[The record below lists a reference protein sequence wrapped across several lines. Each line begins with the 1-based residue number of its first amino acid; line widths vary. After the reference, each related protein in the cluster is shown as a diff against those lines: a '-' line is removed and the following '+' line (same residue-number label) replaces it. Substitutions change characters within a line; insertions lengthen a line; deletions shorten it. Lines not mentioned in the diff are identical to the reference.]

1 MSLPTDKPTRA
12 ATAPATTAPTEGRP
26 RRRPPPTHESVDTI
40 AEPPA
45 KGLAGLV
52 RGLKKA
58 WSSDLQGRHREELR
72 QAQRDVILSR
82 TVVLIWISIF
92 VMPTA
97 IWTFVYF
104 AARPVFTQAVWIV
117 LAAIAAVLLLRVAL
131 ARGAFRTHY
140 HLAMLVLVGGVF
152 GPTGSAIMAISR
164 ASGGNFLFAYFLIY
178 FAFTALFPADAVW
191 IVVTSLAIVTSYVVS
206 AFVGL
211 TGAATHDPQLVNN
224 LIYFMELTFIGV
236 VLNRVLCKLFFDERR
251 ARIDLRG
258 ARDALFAEME
268 VAQDI
273 QTLLLPG
280 EPTLP
285 GFALHG
291 LMTPAAEVGGDYYDV
306 IETEGGRRLVAV
318 GDVSGH
324 GVTTGLTMMM
334 VRASLVGT
342 LEAKPDAPLPEIYA
356 AMNRSLRRNLE
367 RMNLRL
373 YMTFALLEHMGGG
386 KFRAVGGHLP
396 GLVYRS
402 QKKSI
407 EEIEFAGI
415 WLGVLDKVTPE
426 MVPETTFELGRGDT
440 LLLLTDGVVERN
452 ASQASGGDGMF
463 GFERVHELLAANAD
477 RGPAFV
483 IDKLMTSL
491 AEFGKEQ
498 DDDVTVVALQYV
510 GAREAGQAS

>member
-1 MSLPTDKPTRA
+1 MSLPTEKTARA
-12 ATAPATTAPTEGRP
+12 ATAPTTAPAEGRP
-26 RRRPPPTHESVDTI
+26 RRRPPPTHESVDTVP
-40 AEPPA
+40 EPAA
-45 KGLAGLV
+45 KGLAGAW
-52 RGLKKA
+52 RGLQKA
-58 WSSDLQGRHREELR
+58 WSSDLTGRHREELR

-82 TVVLIWISIF
+82 TVVLIWISVF
-92 VMPTA
+92 VMPST

-104 AARPVFTQAVWIV
+104 AARPQLTNAVWIV
-117 LAAIAAVLLLRVAL
+117 LVAIAAVLLLRVAL

-152 GPTGSAIMAISR
+152 GPTGSAIMVLSR
-164 ASGGNFLFAYFLIY
+164 ATGGDFLFAFFLIY
-178 FAFTALFPADAVW
+178 FAFTALFPADALW
-191 IVVTSLAIVTSYVVS
+191 IIVTSMAIVTSYVVS
-206 AFVGL
+206 TLIGL
-211 TGAATHDPQLVNN
+211 GGAYHDPQLVNN

-273 QTLLLPG
+273 QTLLLPS

-285 GFALHG
+285 GFVLHG

-373 YMTFALLEHMGGG
+373 YMTFALLEHLGGG
-386 KFRAVGGHLP
+386 RFRAVGGHLP
-396 GLVYRS
+396 GLVYRAG
-402 QKKSI
+402 KKAI

-415 WLGVLDKVTPE
+415 WLGVLDRITPE
-426 MVPETTFELGRGDT
+426 MVPETSFELGKGDT

-452 ASQASGGDGMF
+452 ATGDGGMY
-463 GFERVHELLAANAD
+463 GFERVHELLGSTAE

-483 IDKLMTSL
+483 IDSLMTQL
-491 AEFGKEQ
+491 AEFGTEQ

-510 GAREAGQAS
+510 GQQGGAKAS